1 MLFYGA
7 EFNGLFSAQVVPNDE
22 IVSAEFGKKIFAYA
36 DFVLESSRAKP
47 IMQISVDFFGI
58 DFIKRRRELLEKR
71 SDLWYKIYDITTIG
85 HEFGH
90 IFWIDDDSE
99 TIMNESGV
107 FKNIE
112 EFKATAGGLISFFK
126 SDDDSLKEY
135 IIDSL
140 VNRAVSLIAWQ
151 EVGEVLPYYCE
162 GLIHLDILFKSEII
176 KYKDKIE
183 IDYSRYYHLKEHY
196 IKTYK
201 ELAQHYIDKQDALLF
216 LEKYVTKENGVY
228 LPNDI
233 KIREFVTKYYDRY
246 RDIGQ
251 RVYKGEL

>member
-1 MLFYGA
+1 MRVGFLRI
-7 EFNGLFSAQVVPNDE
+7 LRS
-22 IVSAEFGKKIFAYA
+22 
-36 DFVLESSRAKP
+36 LR
-47 IMQISVDFFGI
+47 
-58 DFIKRRRELLEKR
+58 LLQ
-71 SDLWYKIYDITTIG
+71 
-85 HEFGH
+85 
-90 IFWIDDDSE
+90 
-99 TIMNESGV
+99 
-107 FKNIE
+107 
-112 EFKATAGGLISFFK
+112 GGLISFFK

-140 VNRAVSLIAWQ
+140 VNRAVSLIAWK

-216 LEKYVTKENGVY
+216 LEKYVTKKMEY
-228 LPNDI
+228 IFQMISKL
-233 KIREFVTKYYDRY
+233 ES
-246 RDIGQ
+246 
-251 RVYKGEL
+251 L